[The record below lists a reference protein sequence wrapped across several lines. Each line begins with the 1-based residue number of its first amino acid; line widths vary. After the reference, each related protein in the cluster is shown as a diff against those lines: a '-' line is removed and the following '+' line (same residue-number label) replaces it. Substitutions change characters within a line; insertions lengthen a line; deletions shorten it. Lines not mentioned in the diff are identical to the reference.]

1 MLSNLPALRTISIPT
16 MYLNSIR
23 HSIGLSKHLE
33 HGMNALEI
41 SLLQIHLKSG
51 RLILLYLQDG

>member
-1 MLSNLPALRTISIPT
+1 MDLPRKMPMLRNLLSLKTISIST

-23 HSIGLSKHLE
+23 HSIGLSKHVD

-41 SLLQIHLKSG
+41 FLLI
-51 RLILLYLQDG
+51 ILL